1 MNINQF
7 FQTTSWRF
15 ALVLGCVLVLLGSV
29 YFNITIGQQLET
41 AERQRM
47 RTWAQAQ
54 ESILKAANNC
64 DLSFQSQIIS
74 ENEDIPMILVDG
86 DYRIIDVRNYGDRSW
101 PKDRKYFEK
110 ELKKLREKSQPI
122 IYEVPELQLKNYVY
136 FRQSKLI
143 TYLEV
148 SPYLQ
153 FALLLAFIM
162 MAYLS
167 IKALKD
173 LQQERIWL
181 GMAKETA
188 HQLGTPTSSLVGWIE
203 NIRLFY
209 PEDENL
215 GMMAD
220 EMAKDVELLNQ
231 VAYRFSKLG
240 ASAELKEEDL
250 LPRLEKLLA
259 YSKERASR
267 KVQFMAPNFEEL
279 APIVAPINGLLFDW
293 VIENLFKNAL
303 DAMDGHGEIAL
314 RVYQVQQQVIIEI
327 QDSGK
332 GMPKKLHK
340 KIFQAGFS
348 TKQRGWGL
356 GLSLSKRIVEQYHNG
371 RIYVKE
377 SVPGEGTIFRI
388 QLPTSLG

>member
-7 FQTTSWRF
+7 FQTTSWRSV
-15 ALVLGCVLVLLGSV
+15 LVLGCILVLLGSV
-29 YFNITIGQQLET
+29 YFNITIGKQLEG
-41 AERQRM
+41 AEQQRM
-47 RTWAQAQ
+47 QTWAKAQ
-54 ESILKAANNC
+54 ESILKATGDC

-74 ENEDIPMILVDG
+74 DNQDIPMILVDG
-86 DYRIIDVRNYGDRSW
+86 DYRIIDARNYGERTW
-101 PKDRKYFEK
+101 PADRKYFER
-110 ELKKLREKSQPI
+110 ELDKLREKGQPI
-122 IYEVPELQLKNYVY
+122 VLEVPEIQLKNYIY

-153 FALLLAFIM
+153 FALLLAFII

-167 IKALKD
+167 IKVLKD

-215 GMMAD
+215 GMMAN

-240 ASAELKEEDL
+240 ASAELKEENL
-250 LPRLEKLLA
+250 LPRLEKLLE
-259 YSKERASR
+259 YSKERAPR
-267 KVQFMAPNFEEL
+267 KVQFSAPDFKAL

-303 DAMDGHGEIAL
+303 DAMDGHGAISL
-314 RVYQVQQQVIIEI
+314 RVYQVQQQVIIEV